1 MEVLSVRVVA
11 ERERVCVAVG
21 VAGEGERSRNLCW
34 ILIGDLGRM
43 LIGAKGDMVGS
54 VPSSTTGWSSW
65 RTRGVFG
72 VVGGPG

>member
-34 ILIGDLGRM
+34 ILIGD
-43 LIGAKGDMVGS
+43 
-54 VPSSTTGWSSW
+54 
-65 RTRGVFG
+65 
-72 VVGGPG
+72 